1 MHWRQHIKVSIA
13 QIQRNQVVHT
23 YEAFFSGMD
32 ESGAAALKELPEFAR
47 VGEYDLLGQEHFIQ
61 GYNASNV
68 YCGSDMM
75 YIARTQMELVK
86 GRFPELKGEKE
97 TNPFVG
103 LFPERHWRSGLD
115 STLPGTAPMYI
126 SKMTGSCAPDPDALL
141 VHGIRFSSQTDQ
153 NGCGHLTAGGIDRF
167 LFSISQQQINISQ
180 QSNCFGISDRL

>member
-47 VGEYDLLGQEHFIQ
+47 VGEYYLLGQEHFIQ

-75 YIARTQMELVK
+75 YIARSQMELVK

-97 TNPFVG
+97 TNPFVVAVSRAA
-103 LFPERHWRSGLD
+103 LAQW
-115 STLPGTAPMYI
+115 PGFDPAGY
-126 SKMTGSCAPDPDALL
+126 CAY
-141 VHGIRFSSQTDQ
+141 VYFK
-153 NGCGHLTAGGIDRF
+153 NDRQ
-167 LFSISQQQINISQ
+167 L
-180 QSNCFGISDRL
+180 CF